1 MKRFL
6 QSTKLLIISIVLAL
20 MYVPIRLEGV
30 SLTFWV
36 FLLDFKRLGDKGVL
50 WHFCNVAKAI
60 DIRYFLL
67 QAVSVYLI
75 CRFCM
80 FIVCMLNKKRSAK
93 HPHKNLP

>member
-50 WHFCNVAKAI
+50 WHFCKVAKEI

-67 QAVSVYLI
+67 QAVIIYLI
-75 CRFCM
+75 CRFCI
-80 FIVCMLNKKRSAK
+80 FIVCMLRNKSSSKP
-93 HPHKNLP
+93 PHNSLL